1 MTAFIVYT
9 NPDPKSQ
16 KTIPF
21 LLDIQSEL
29 LSSLDTRVVVPLYLK
44 VATKVHPITRLT
56 PVISFQ
62 SKSLVAMVPELA
74 GVSKRHLGAAV
85 GQLPEIRPEM
95 LAALDLLI
103 TGF

>member
-1 MTAFIVYT
+1 MAAFTVYT

-16 KTIPF
+16 KAIPF

-29 LSSLDTRVVVPLYLK
+29 LSLLDTRVVVPLYLK
-44 VATKVHPITRLT
+44 SAAKVHPISQLT

-62 SKSLVAMVPELA
+62 NKILVAMVPELA
-74 GVSKRHLGAAV
+74 GVSKRHLGKAV
-85 GQLPEIRPEM
+85 GQLADVRPEM
-95 LAALDLLI
+95 LAALDLLV